1 MEIVKK
7 LVFWIYSTLL
17 ILSFVIGMIIFFT
30 YDGKNHLYLFRG
42 CIFGLIFITNFVLV
56 YDPYFF
62 TRRLGKTWGRALTV
76 TIVATPLLILIGS
89 VIFVNQWPF
98 ERKVRKYRTVVPKL
112 ENTDVSSTS
121 TLPPILSIGDIEFS
135 QKVLDA
141 SETATLS
148 IPIKNVGSG
157 DARNLSIQLS
167 CDLEGVSF
175 SPFTDIQENIPKKIG
190 EKTVNIQIEGRYNLP
205 TGKAK
210 MEIYL
215 IEPHFKQRIPGKR
228 LTFPTRKLR
237 TPKLVL
243 VHPTV
248 VEKESARPN
257 GKIDLNEVI
266 ELKFYV
272 QNQGIGD
279 AKKVRVQVNNSQV
292 GVIRLRTN
300 ETKSKINNR
309 IKINNPIFDEIRS
322 GKHQLIS
329 NIYTYHINSEFKD
342 RELLFKIIVN
352 EQNGGKYG
360 FSEMEKFPINKKLK
374 PLGKIKPVS
383 IDTEAEFHDPPQVE
397 ELAPLKSSGNTRWII
412 LLILFC
418 FGSFSLFIIWKRLRR
433 GKQTKPSDSD
443 QRQKKL
449 YKDAAGKKESIN

>member
-1 MEIVKK
+1 MKIVKFLGWCVYASICLLSLLFSCYSLVEGIEEENRL
-7 LVFWIYSTLL
+7 LVFSGAMFVSILL
-17 ILSFVIGMIIFFT
+17 TSIIAT
-30 YDGKNHLYLFRG
+30 IALIIQKSLTR
-42 CIFGLIFITNFVLV
+42 GLIVAIC
-56 YDPYFF
+56 
-62 TRRLGKTWGRALTV
+62 V
-76 TIVATPLLILIGS
+76 TQILILIVS
-89 VIFVNQWPF
+89 VFFVTQRHDL
-98 ERKVRKYRTVVPKL
+98 EKGEVRTNHLNTPITAPKL

-121 TLPPILSIGDIEFS
+121 TLPPILSIGNIEFEE
-135 QKVLDA
+135 KVLDA
-141 SETATLS
+141 GETATLS

-167 CDLEGVSF
+167 CDLEGLSF
-175 SPFTDIQENIPKKIG
+175 PHSTDIQEVIPKKTG
-190 EKTVNIQIEGRYNLP
+190 EKTVNIQIEGTDNLP

-210 MEIYL
+210 IEIYL

-257 GKIDLNEVI
+257 GEIDLNEVI

-279 AKKVRVQVNNSQV
+279 AKEVKVQVNNSQV
-292 GVIRLRTN
+292 GVIRLRSN
-300 ETKSKINNR
+300 ETESKITNL
-309 IKINNPIFDEIRS
+309 IFDEIRS

-352 EQNGGKYG
+352 EQLGDKYG

-383 IDTEAEFHDPPQVE
+383 IDTEAEFHEPPQVE

-418 FGSFSLFIIWKRLRR
+418 FGSFFLYLLIWKRLRR

-443 QRQKKL
+443 QRQKRL
-449 YKDAAGKKESIN
+449 YEDAAGKKENIN

>member
-1 MEIVKK
+1 MKIVKVLGWCVYALICLLSLLFSYFS
-7 LVFWIYSTLL
+7 LVEGIEEENRLLVYSGVMFVSILL
-17 ILSFVIGMIIFFT
+17 TSIIAT
-30 YDGKNHLYLFRG
+30 IALIIQKSLTR
-42 CIFGLIFITNFVLV
+42 GLIVAIC
-56 YDPYFF
+56 
-62 TRRLGKTWGRALTV
+62 V
-76 TIVATPLLILIGS
+76 TQILILIVS
-89 VIFVNQWPF
+89 VFFVTQRHDLEKGEVRTNHLNTPITAQ
-98 ERKVRKYRTVVPKL
+98 KV
-112 ENTDVSSTS
+112 ENTDTSSTS

-167 CDLEGVSF
+167 CDLKGLSF
-175 SPFTDIQENIPKKIG
+175 PHSTDIQEVIPKKTG
-190 EKTVNIQIEGRYNLP
+190 EKTVNIQIEGTDILP

-257 GKIDLNEVI
+257 GEIDLNEVI

-279 AKKVRVQVNNSQV
+279 AKGVKVQVNNSQI
-292 GVIRLRTN
+292 GVSRLSTN
-300 ETKSKINNR
+300 ETKSKIT
-309 IKINNPIFDEIRS
+309 NPIFDEIRS
-322 GKHQLIS
+322 GKHQLIG

-342 RELLFKIIVN
+342 RELLFEIIGTD
-352 EQNGGKYG
+352 QHGDKYG

-374 PLGKIKPVS
+374 PLGEIKPVS
-383 IDTEAEFHDPPQVE
+383 IDTEAEFHEPPQVE
-397 ELAPLKSSGNTRWII
+397 ELAPLKSSGNTRWIV

-449 YKDAAGKKESIN
+449 YEDAAGKKESIN

>member
-1 MEIVKK
+1 MQIVKF
-7 LVFWIYSTLL
+7 LGWCVYASICLL
-17 ILSFVIGMIIFFT
+17 SLLFSYLLLLEGIEEKIPLHLFSGM
-30 YDGKNHLYLFRG
+30 
-42 CIFGLIFITNFVLV
+42 IFGLILFTNIIATIALIIQKSL
-56 YDPYFF
+56 
-62 TRRLGKTWGRALTV
+62 TRGSIV
-76 TIVATPLLILIGS
+76 TIFVTLFLILIGS
-89 VIFVNQWPF
+89 GIIFVNHSRYA
-98 ERKVRKYRTVVPKL
+98 ERKVRKYRVVRSTTAPKV
-112 ENTDVSSTS
+112 ENTDTSSTS

-167 CDLEGVSF
+167 CDLEGLSF
-175 SPFTDIQENIPKKIG
+175 PHSTDIQEVIPKKTG
-190 EKTVNIQIEGRYNLP
+190 EKTVNIQIEGTDNLP

-257 GKIDLNEVI
+257 GEIDLNEVI

-279 AKKVRVQVNNSQV
+279 AKEVKVQVNNSQE

-300 ETKSKINNR
+300 ETESKTP
-309 IKINNPIFDEIRS
+309 NPIFYEIRS

-342 RELLFKIIVN
+342 RELLFEIIVTD
-352 EQNGGKYG
+352 QHGDKYG
-360 FSEMEKFPINKKLK
+360 FLEMEKFPINKKLK
-374 PLGKIKPVS
+374 PLGEIKPVS
-383 IDTEAEFHDPPQVE
+383 IDTEAEFHEPPQVE
-397 ELAPLKSSGNTRWII
+397 ELDPLKSSGNTRWIV

-418 FGSFSLFIIWKRLRR
+418 FGSFFLYLLIWKRLRR
-433 GKQTKPSDSD
+433 GKQTEPSDSD

-449 YKDAAGKKESIN
+449 YEDAAGQKENIN